1 MDLNAYLP
9 KLNSM
14 YNVSGNSNSN
24 VMFYIYSVSDLKLI
38 TFYYI
43 INIIIV
49 VSLFTI
55 YYNSIYKLPQL
66 FRYNK
71 KQLNQLFFYFWYTW
85 SLFFKFIY
93 SFSIFYNNI
102 FFFKKYFLKNKL
114 YVYYKNLLKISFNY
128 FNYFFNFIIS
138 LNFFKFNNNFF
149 IFNLIY
155 YKNSIYLNKK
165 NITI

>member
-71 KQLNQLFFYFWYTW
+71 KQLNQLFFYF
-85 SLFFKFIY
+85 
-93 SFSIFYNNI
+93 
-102 FFFKKYFLKNKL
+102 
-114 YVYYKNLLKISFNY
+114 
-128 FNYFFNFIIS
+128 
-138 LNFFKFNNNFF
+138 
-149 IFNLIY
+149 
-155 YKNSIYLNKK
+155 
-165 NITI
+165 